1 MTKSEL
7 KSLKQLHL
15 KKYRDEQKFFLVEG
29 KRSVVEAIK
38 EKCDID
44 LILICNEL
52 AEKEKELIRQI
63 EKNMIRFEIIPY
75 NEIQRISDVENS
87 QGIIAKIKFLN
98 YDESQIFNK
107 KNEKKR
113 IIFLENIS
121 DPGNMGTIIRT
132 ADWFNIDSVI
142 ICGDSVDIYNPK
154 VVRSTMG
161 SLFHVPIFVFDDVQK
176 TIKKLK
182 DSGYTIYAS
191 DLKGESYNKVSYSI
205 KSVIVFG
212 NEAHGI
218 SETIKKYADKLITI
232 KGKGKA
238 ESLNVAVSVGIVI
251 SQIDV

>member
-15 KKYRDEQKFFLVEG
+15 KKYREEQKFFLIEG

-38 EKCDID
+38 RKSDID

-52 AEKEKELIRQI
+52 AEKEKELVQQI
-63 EKNMIRFEIIPY
+63 KENSIRFEIISY

-87 QGIIAKIKFLN
+87 QGIIAKVKFLN
-98 YDESQIFNK
+98 YDESLIFDK
-107 KNEKKR
+107 GNEKKR

-121 DPGNMGTIIRT
+121 DPGNLGAIIRT
-132 ADWFNIDSVI
+132 ADWFGIDSVI
-142 ICGDSVDIYNPK
+142 ICKDSVDIYNPK

-161 SLFHVPIFVFDDVQK
+161 SIFHIPIFVFDDVEK

-182 DSGYTIYAS
+182 ENKYTIYVA
-191 DLKGESYNKVSYSI
+191 DLKGENYHKVSYSN

-218 SETIKKYADKLITI
+218 SDTIKKYADKLITI
-232 KGKGKA
+232 QGKGKA
-238 ESLNVAVSVGIVI
+238 ESLNVAVSVGIII
-251 SQIDV
+251 SQICN